1 MHRLV
6 LAATAALALT
16 ASGCATAP
24 AEKSS
29 AGGVADRTADQTAV
43 GGETGAKDGE
53 KSGGK
58 KLSWWQRLRR
68 YHREPDEKPWVY
80 GDVRP
85 GKGLL
90 GNDDDGYTLYRQG
103 EAPGSSDPAR
113 PSKVRRR

>member
-29 AGGVADRTADQTAV
+29 AGGVADRTASRTAV
-43 GGETGAKDGE
+43 GAETGAKDGE

-58 KLSWWQRLRR
+58 KLSWWQRITRSR
-68 YHREPDEKPWVY
+68 ASGEKPWVY

-85 GKGLL
+85 GKGLMS
-90 GNDDDGYTLYRQG
+90 DDEDGFVLLRKG
-103 EAPGSSDPAR
+103 EAGSSDPAR
-113 PSKVRRR
+113 PAKVRRR